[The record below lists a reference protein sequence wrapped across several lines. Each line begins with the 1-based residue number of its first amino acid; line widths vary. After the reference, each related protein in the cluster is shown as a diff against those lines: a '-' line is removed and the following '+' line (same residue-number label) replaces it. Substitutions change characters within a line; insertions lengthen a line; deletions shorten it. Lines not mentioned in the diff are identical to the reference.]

1 MASGW
6 RRVAWRRRS
15 AVRRGGCGLA
25 ARALTR
31 RRRRLRLREALER
44 QEERQQQEQGQQE
57 QRPLGDSGA
66 TDESGSG
73 SLQRL
78 LSRPAAAPPAPASL
92 VRPTKRDKLAA
103 LLSCTLQHS
112 GRAVQLVESWGEVPA
127 GLAHELA
134 PPGAPQ
140 RAQQAGSS
148 VPGKLGGVTLELS
161 AWPSAIPSV
170 SRIRR
175 WLTTEKSPPASRAWG
190 LSAES
195 VRLPLSSIE
204 ASWPGN
210 NEQPLQRRTA
220 RLCLPS
226 AIPGR
231 AQPVLLPP
239 ALPPLIVLH
248 ACPPRQFEVSEEG
261 RFVELGSGTFA
272 TVFLTRLQPAGTP
285 VAAKVRENAGP
296 GVWWRRRFGII
307 GAFYPLVS
315 LPGLQPAGTRP
326 AAQARPW
333 ALISS
338 IYTTHQHAQGWK
350 DPNTRNPCAAPP
362 KGVRAGAWHREREGV
377 AGGGA
382 DEALPPRAHGA
393 PAWSGAE
400 GARERGQGLG
410 NAMQSTQT

>member
-1 MASGW
+1 M
-6 RRVAWRRRS
+6 VT
-15 AVRRGGCGLA
+15 V
-25 ARALTR
+25 
-31 RRRRLRLREALER
+31 
-44 QEERQQQEQGQQE
+44 
-57 QRPLGDSGA
+57 GA

-161 AWPSAIPSV
+161 AWPSAIPTV
-170 SRIRR
+170 SRIGGGSQPRR
-175 WLTTEKSPPASRAWG
+175 ARRQAAPGASRQS
-190 LSAES
+190 LSVSPSAPS
-195 VRLPLSSIE
+195 RQAGRATTNSRCR
-204 ASWPGN
+204 GG
-210 NEQPLQRRTA
+210 TA